1 MGLTVSHGCFN
12 DPYSRFNL
20 WRCAIAAA
28 VGIPLE
34 RIEGFLSEEE
44 GETIAWSCLD
54 PDVLHILLS
63 HSDCDGS
70 IAARDCGP
78 LADGLEEILPLLSD
92 DPGEDVQTPTK
103 LFIRGLRLAA
113 VRQEDII
120 FS

>member
-1 MGLTVSHGCFN
+1 MGLTVSHGCFSN
-12 DPYSRFNL
+12 PYSLFHW

-28 VGIPLE
+28 GGIPLE
-34 RIEGFLSEEE
+34 RMEGFMSEEE

-63 HSDCDGS
+63 HSDCDGF
-70 IAARDCGP
+70 IAAKDCGP
-78 LADGLEEILPLLSD
+78 LADRLEEILPLLSD

-113 VRQEDII
+113 SKQEDVI